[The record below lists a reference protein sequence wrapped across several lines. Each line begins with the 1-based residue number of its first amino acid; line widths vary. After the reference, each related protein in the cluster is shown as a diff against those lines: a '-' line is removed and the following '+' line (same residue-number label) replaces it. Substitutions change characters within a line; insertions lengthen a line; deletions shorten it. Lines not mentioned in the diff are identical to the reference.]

1 MYIQNPRLCTVKKSF
16 KKYICDYEI
25 IAMIQFSSFKHFS
38 CLRRIYL
45 DVEINETERRERN
58 KIYKENRK
66 DHKSFTLLLKN
77 AKIGYKEHE

>member
-1 MYIQNPRLCTVKKSF
+1 MYSEKKVS
-16 KKYICDYEI
+16 KNISVTMKLS
-25 IAMIQFSSFKHFS
+25 QW
-38 CLRRIYL
+38 IYL

-77 AKIGYKEHE
+77 AKTGHKEHE

>member
-1 MYIQNPRLCTVKKSF
+1 
-16 KKYICDYEI
+16 
-25 IAMIQFSSFKHFS
+25 MIQFSSFKHFS